1 MLNMKT
7 AWVSVLTFRSAFER
21 CGSHHLFAAR
31 GRELKHLAPLDVGE
45 ILPVIHLG
53 LIDEDCAARLDK
65 LSWPAG
71 ILRPSEGT
79 S

>member
-1 MLNMKT
+1 MDPAELWK
-7 AWVSVLTFRSAFER
+7 

-31 GRELKHLAPLDVGE
+31 GRELKRLAPLDVGE

-71 ILRPSEGT
+71 ILRPKRRNKLKG
-79 S
+79 